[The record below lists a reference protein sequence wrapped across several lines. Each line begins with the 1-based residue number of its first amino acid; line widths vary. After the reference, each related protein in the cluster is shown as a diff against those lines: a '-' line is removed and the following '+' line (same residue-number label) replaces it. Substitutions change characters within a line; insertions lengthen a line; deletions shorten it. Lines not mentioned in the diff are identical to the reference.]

1 MHTTNHT
8 TVPYDKEP
16 HFTQPRKY
24 HRRKRNYKTDT
35 DTVHKKNC
43 EEKSCTINVD
53 TEVEVN
59 SIDQEVTPSD
69 DEYAQS
75 MTNSSSTC
83 DIEFRN
89 ICSLPLFET
98 I

>member
-1 MHTTNHT
+1 M
-8 TVPYDKEP
+8 
-16 HFTQPRKY
+16 
-24 HRRKRNYKTDT
+24 

-43 EEKSCTINVD
+43 EEKSRTINVD